1 MELNRSGSALASNAL
16 RSDAAVLG
24 SNNWVNSVARLL
36 PSSSELR
43 SVDNVLLSNSEL
55 RSVDDMLLLS
65 NSEPRP
71 VPSSSVVKGFV
82 VSPGT
87 NGAHGR
93 QYVPS
98 TNGLKVLKVAVVRLV
113 RSVVTS

>member
-24 SNNWVNSVARLL
+24 SNNWVNSVAILL

-43 SVDNVLLSNSEL
+43 SVDRLLASSSEL
-55 RSVDDMLLLS
+55 RSVDDVLLLS

-71 VPSSSVVKGFV
+71 VPSSSEVMGFV

-87 NGAHGR
+87 NGAQGR
-93 QYVPS
+93 QFVPS
-98 TNGLKVLKVAVVRLV
+98 TNGLKSLKLAVA
-113 RSVVTS
+113 